1 MVFDFVGYLA
11 LGLNL
16 YSMYSKGEY
25 RLRYF
30 SAIANFTY
38 VIYGILIN
46 ALPIIIGC
54 SIAVILHICRLY
66 KLKQIKNLKLL
77 TSKNKT

>member
-1 MVFDFVGYLA
+1 MTFDIVGYFA

-25 RLRYF
+25 RLRVF
-30 SAIANFTY
+30 SAIANCTY

-46 ALPIIIGC
+46 ALPLVIGC
-54 SIAVILHICRLY
+54 SIAIIIHLHRLR
-66 KLKQIKNLKLL
+66 KLKQEK
-77 TSKNKT
+77 TSE